1 MVSNVCCL
9 LTDWVQIS
17 DFIQNYSSSEA
28 KENQPFSLILITP
41 WTYPEFNISWNVT
54 GGTITTSR
62 KVDSEDFVQINSTLT
77 FSNLQKNQKGQMIS
91 ANASREGRVEYTFV
105 FKIIIGK
112 KLKLLEII
120 TDILK

>member
-54 GGTITTSR
+54 GDTITTSR
-62 KVDSEDFVQINSTLT
+62 TVNSEDFVQINSTLT
-77 FSNLQKNQKGQMIS
+77 FSNLQKNQKGQIIS

-112 KLKLLEII
+112 NLNLVEII
-120 TDILK
+120 TDILN